1 MSTYKRAPPPENK
14 PAPNSLNSLTVRD
27 HNLAAASA
35 GPADNADNPQFNPVS
50 KWQEP
55 VDIPGL
61 TLYDIHREPR
71 RVNVDESA
79 RVRVQLK
86 VGKEVTVYL

>member
-1 MSTYKRAPPPENK
+1 MSTYKRAPPPEDK

-35 GPADNADNPQFNPVS
+35 GPDEFNPVS

-71 RVNVDESA
+71 RANVDEFA

-86 VGKEVTVYL
+86 VSIYL